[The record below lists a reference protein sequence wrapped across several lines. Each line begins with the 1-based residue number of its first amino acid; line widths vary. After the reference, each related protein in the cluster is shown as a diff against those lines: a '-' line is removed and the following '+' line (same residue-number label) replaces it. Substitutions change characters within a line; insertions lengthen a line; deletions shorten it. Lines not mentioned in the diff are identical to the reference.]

1 MDDITQQTTARVFW
15 ANRWWQLVIGMVCM
29 ALVAN
34 PRYAWTLFVT
44 PMNARHQI
52 LAA

>member
-15 ANRWWQLVIGMVCM
+15 ANRWWQLVIGMLCM

-34 PRYAWTLFVT
+34 LQYASCSSSWRT
-44 PMNARHQI
+44 
-52 LAA
+52 